1 MIVRKICLAFLTGAV
16 ALAMLAQATPSFAIL
31 PFYDWRTRSWQRSG
45 VAPVVVAPV
54 AVAPA
59 AVPMM
64 AAPSCNPCAT
74 TACSPCA
81 TTACSPVTACS
92 PCTTTTCASPVV
104 NYVAETAY
112 RVQIVNTPVT
122 TFQPVT
128 TPGACGTCVTTLM
141 PVTTM
146 VAQTQQ
152 VPFTTYRPVVS
163 FMPAPCATC
172 PTSPCAAGACATGAC
187 PTGGCAT
194 GNCPSGACGG
204 GVAQVSGTIDE
215 APSLQAAPIP
225 VQPAPQQPIVPQPA
239 PQPAPQPQPEQPTG
253 GPSLYPEAQ
262 AMQRPLD
269 TFPSS
274 SPARR
279 ATPAPLQDLKQDGLK
294 PVAPPQLLDPNDKTA
309 SLIPLPQRTQVRVV
323 NDGGWRAA
331 R

>member
-1 MIVRKICLAFLTGAV
+1 MITRKICLAVLTAGMT
-16 ALAMLAQATPSFAIL
+16 LAMLAQATPSFAIL
-31 PFYDWRTRSWQRSG
+31 PYYDWRTRSWQRSG
-45 VAPVVVAPV
+45 MAPVVVAPL
-54 AVAPA
+54 AVVPA
-59 AVPMM
+59 VVPVMGVPGF
-64 AAPSCNPCAT
+64 APCAT
-74 TACSPCA
+74 IACSPCA
-81 TTACSPVTACS
+81 TSACSPVTACS

-128 TPGACGTCVTTLM
+128 TPGACGTCVTTFML
-141 PVTTM
+141 VTTM

-163 FMPAPCATC
+163 YLPAPCASC
-172 PTSPCAAGACATGAC
+172 PTSACATGECA
-187 PTGGCAT
+187 TGGCAT
-194 GNCPSGACGG
+194 GNCSTGACG

-225 VQPAPQQPIVPQPA
+225 VQPAPQQPVP
-239 PQPAPQPQPEQPTG
+239 PQPAPQPQPEKPTG
-253 GPSLYPEAQ
+253 GPPSLYPEAQ

-274 SPARR
+274 APARR

-294 PVAPPQLLDPNDKTA
+294 PVAPPPLLDPNDKTA
-309 SLIPLPQRTQVRVV
+309 SLIPVPQQGLVRVV

>member
-1 MIVRKICLAFLTGAV
+1 MTTRKISLALLTGGV
-16 ALAMLAQATPSFAIL
+16 LLALLAQATPSFAIL

-45 VAPVVVAPV
+45 VVPVVVAPV
-54 AVAPA
+54 AVVPA
-59 AVPMM
+59 AIPTFT
-64 AAPSCNPCAT
+64 APDCNPCAT
-74 TACSPCA
+74 AACSPCA
-81 TTACSPVTACS
+81 TSACSPVTACS
-92 PCTTTTCASPVV
+92 PCATTTCASPVV

-112 RVQIVNTPVT
+112 RVQIVNRPVT
-122 TFQPVT
+122 TWQSVV
-128 TPGACGTCVTTLM
+128 TPGACGTCVTSFM

-163 FMPAPCATC
+163 YMPVQCATC
-172 PTSPCAAGACATGAC
+172 PTSPCATGACA
-187 PTGGCAT
+187 TGGCAT
-194 GNCPSGACGG
+194 GNCASCASG

-215 APSLQAAPIP
+215 APSLQASPIP
-225 VQPAPQQPIVPQPA
+225 VQPAPQQPVA

-262 AMQRPLD
+262 TMTQRPQD

-279 ATPAPLQDLKQDGLK
+279 AIPAPLQDLKQDGLK

-309 SLIPLPQRTQVRVV
+309 TLIPMPQQGKIRVV

-331 R
+331 Q